1 MGGGGER
8 EVLHRPSLGLSLR
21 ASCIHSRLELGFYLG
36 NSLPISR
43 RLGRLEVGA
52 PGARAPPPRREVE
65 QLGLDV
71 TGHLLQCGDIPVA
84 LAFVQL
90 LALIQGSTGF
100 LCEPPAFTGPL
111 VLQGQVQ

>member
-21 ASCIHSRLELGFYLG
+21 ASCIHSCLELAFYLG

-43 RLGRLEVGA
+43 RLGRLE
-52 PGARAPPPRREVE
+52 
-65 QLGLDV
+65 
-71 TGHLLQCGDIPVA
+71 
-84 LAFVQL
+84 
-90 LALIQGSTGF
+90 GSTGF

-111 VLQGQVQ
+111 VLQHRLVWAAGSPHHGRAPEALGRRDNPRQGAAMTLRAEPSARCGP